1 MSEYSPVWYWESEVP
16 PQICDYIIKL
26 SEKNEYEIG
35 KAGGDSTIDRKTRN
49 VDIQFSDLGWIN
61 CMLLGYVNQA
71 NSINF
76 EYDLSKH
83 DREKMQISKYEPG
96 KYYGLHTDFS
106 PTRTVAAHLRKLSLS
121 LQLSAPEEYTGGDLI
136 INVPGKG
143 EKFTSPKSKG
153 TVSVFDSRLEHEVTP
168 VVSGVR
174 YSLVKWV
181 QGDRPLR

>member
-35 KAGGDSTIDRKTRN
+35 KAGGDSTIDRETRN
-49 VDIQFSDLGWIN
+49 VDIQFSDLGWVN

-143 EKFTSPKSKG
+143 EKFISPKSKG
-153 TVSVFDSRLEHEVTP
+153 TVIVFDSRLEHEVTP
-168 VVSGVR
+168 VESGVR

>member
-35 KAGGDSTIDRKTRN
+35 KAGGIVKRETRN

-153 TVSVFDSRLEHEVTP
+153 TVIVFDSRLEHEVTP
-168 VVSGVR
+168 VESGVR